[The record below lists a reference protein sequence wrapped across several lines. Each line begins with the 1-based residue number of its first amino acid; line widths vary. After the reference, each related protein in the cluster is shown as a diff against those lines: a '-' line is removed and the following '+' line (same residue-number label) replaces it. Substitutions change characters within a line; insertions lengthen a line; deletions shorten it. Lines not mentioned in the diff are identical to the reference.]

1 MQNDWILDVLTDL
14 KAFAATNG
22 LSQLSETLEDALVI
36 ATAELAYRSAKTQQ
50 AGYGKTG
57 ETDADT
63 GRAGRQRLA

>member
-14 KAFAATNG
+14 KAFAAANG
-22 LSQLSETLEDALVI
+22 LGQLSDTLEDTLVI
-36 ATAELAYRSAKTQQ
+36 AAAELASRSAKTQQ

-63 GRAGRQRLA
+63 GRIGRQRLA